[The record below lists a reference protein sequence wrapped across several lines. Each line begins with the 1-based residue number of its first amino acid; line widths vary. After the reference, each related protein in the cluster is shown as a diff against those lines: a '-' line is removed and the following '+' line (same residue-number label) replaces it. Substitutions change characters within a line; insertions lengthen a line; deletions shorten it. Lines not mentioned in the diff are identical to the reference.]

1 MPKRIFLQHPLRLG
15 GAAQIQ
21 VNRPSFIRMYGP
33 AVLFLLVGLLGYGLR
48 AVDYFA
54 AVPGD
59 LGDARLNSV
68 ILEHL
73 FRWVTGK
80 ENSLWSPA
88 FFYPFEGVLAF
99 SDNHFGSAASYIL
112 LRLFGLNREIAF
124 DGWFLIGNCLNF
136 FAAYIAIRRLG
147 LSGFGAA
154 VGAFVFAFSLAV
166 LPKEGHAQLTYRFA
180 IPLAYIAL
188 LELVA
193 TKRLYIL
200 WRVIFWTTV
209 QFYCSIYLGVFLV
222 FLLTAT
228 LVAARLLD
236 RGVEFFRGFIHSFR
250 NEKTSALTFAGTTS
264 VLAVTALIW
273 LFYRYHAIDADYRP
287 GSWRFDQIPQM
298 LPRISSYLLA
308 DQSSLYERSGRWI
321 HDIPMRHEH
330 QMFFGAGIWILGI
343 FGAVTAWRGHMHQ
356 ALGKVAILAFFILF
370 AVTLSVQG
378 HSLYSLI
385 APLPGVSQI
394 RAVARIV
401 LVMLL
406 PVSILVAIGSEQLL
420 RKFGNTI
427 GIKEIAVALSIIF
440 ILSIEIVSYQPRNA
454 PVSLWIER
462 QATLREKLPKQ
473 LPDNPILFVSQ
484 DDSEPFYLAELDAMI
499 LVQEKGIPTLNGYSG
514 SFPPGYME
522 PKPCY
527 SYVNRLNGYAAHR
540 HLARTAMQSISD
552 RVVVVAYSRC
562 EQTPV
567 VASSGPISA
576 EQVKKIAVSL
586 RDLQVTHQSLTASVV
601 VTNGSNTALN
611 TVSSTGTPVRLSWRF
626 VSVSPSGGRLQELSF
641 DARKNLEWSISPNA
655 SSQTE
660 IYAELP
666 RNPGNYLFEVSLVQ
680 DGVVWFHD
688 LGMAIASVPITVG
701 GERNLS
707 PVTAAQAKQIRL
719 AISDVELTSE
729 TLTANI
735 VITNG
740 SGAIFN
746 SSPVRFSWRFVS
758 ISSSGGRL
766 QEPGFDTRKDLEW
779 PIAPG
784 ISKQTKISAK
794 LPRSKG
800 NYLFEVSLVQDGVAW
815 FHDLGMVTAKFPIV
829 VENAGLSRST
839 K

>member
-1 MPKRIFLQHPLRLG
+1 MPKMIFSPHSHRLG
-15 GAAQIQ
+15 EPAQIE
-21 VNRPSFIRMYGP
+21 VSGPSLIRMYWP
-33 AVLFLLVGLLGYGLR
+33 LIVLFAIGFFGYGLR
-48 AVDYFA
+48 AIDYFS

-59 LGDARLNSV
+59 LGDARFNSV

-147 LSGFGAA
+147 LSGFGSAA
-154 VGAFVFAFSLAV
+154 GAFVFAFSLAV

-180 IPLAYIAL
+180 IPFAYIAL
-188 LELVA
+188 LELVT

-200 WRVIFWTTV
+200 WRVIFWTTI

-228 LVAARLLD
+228 LIAARLLD
-236 RGVEFFRGFIHSFR
+236 RGIEFFRGFIHSFR
-250 NEKTSALTFAGTTS
+250 NEKTSSLMFAGMTI
-264 VLAVTALIW
+264 VLAVTALLW
-273 LFYRYHAIDADYRP
+273 LLYKYHAVDADYRP

-308 DQSSLYERSGRWI
+308 DQSALYERSGRWI

-343 FGAVTAWRGHMHQ
+343 FGAMTAWRGHMHQ
-356 ALGKVAILAFFILF
+356 ALGKVAILAFFMLF
-370 AVTLSVQG
+370 VVTLNVQG

-385 APLPGVSQI
+385 APLPGISQI
-394 RAVARIV
+394 RAVSRIV
-401 LVMLL
+401 LVMMF

-420 RKFGNTI
+420 RKLGNTI

-440 ILSIEIVSYQPRNA
+440 ILSIEIISYQPRNA

-462 QATLREKLPKQ
+462 QTTLREKLPKQ
-473 LPDNPILFVSQ
+473 LPDNAILFVSQ
-484 DDSEPFYLAELDAMI
+484 NNSEPFYLSELDAMM
-499 LVQEKGIPTLNGYSG
+499 LAQDKGIPTLNGYSG

-540 HLARTAMQSISD
+540 HLPRASMNSISD
-552 RVVVVAYSRC
+552 RVVVVAYSPC
-562 EQTPV
+562 EQDPAI
-567 VASSGPISA
+567 ASSGPISA
-576 EQVKKIAVSL
+576 EQVKQTAVSL
-586 RDLQVTHQSLTASVV
+586 RELNVTYQSLTASVV
-601 VTNGSNTALN
+601 VTNGSNAVLN

-626 VSVSPSGGRLQELSF
+626 VAVSPSGSRLQEPGF
-641 DARKNLEWSISPNA
+641 DARKDLEWSIPPSA
-655 SSQTE
+655 SNQTE
-660 IYAELP
+660 LYAELP
-666 RNPGNYLFEVSLVQ
+666 KNPGNYLFEVSLFQ
-680 DGVVWFHD
+680 DGVAWFHN

-701 GERNLS
+701 GERNMN
-707 PVTAAQAKQIRL
+707 PVTADQAKQIGL
-719 AISDVELTSE
+719 DISDVKLTSE

-735 VITNG
+735 GITNR
-740 SGAIFN
+740 SGTIFN
-746 SSPVRFSWRFVS
+746 SSPVRLSWRFVG
-758 ISSSGGRL
+758 ISPSGDRL
-766 QEPGFDTRKDLEW
+766 QEPGFDARKDLEW
-779 PIAPG
+779 PIASG
-784 ISKQTKISAK
+784 ESEQTNISAK

-800 NYLFEVSLVQDGVAW
+800 KYLFEVSLVQDGVAW
-815 FHDLGMVTAKFPIV
+815 FHDLGMAIIKYPIV
-829 VENAGLSRST
+829 VEDAGLSRSI